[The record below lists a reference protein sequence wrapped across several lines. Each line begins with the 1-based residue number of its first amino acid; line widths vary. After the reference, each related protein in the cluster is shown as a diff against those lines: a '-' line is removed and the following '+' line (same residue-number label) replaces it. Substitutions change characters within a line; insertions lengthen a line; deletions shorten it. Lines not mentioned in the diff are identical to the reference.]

1 MGLLFL
7 VLGGIYFAICVEDV
21 RRCERILRRR

>member
-1 MGLLFL
+1 MELLFL

-21 RRCERILRRR
+21 RRYERKLRKR

>member
-1 MGLLFL
+1 MGFLFL

-21 RRCERILRRR
+21 RRYERQLRKR

>member
-7 VLGGIYFAICVEDV
+7 VLCGIYFAICIEDV
-21 RRCERILRRR
+21 RRYERQLRRR